1 MPPTILAAIGITA
14 ALGSIAAQLVYLR
27 ATLYNLHSTATCA
40 LVAAAVQCTIAV
52 TITCHLAL
60 P

>member
-1 MPPTILAAIGITA
+1 MNPTILAAIGIAA

-52 TITCHLAL
+52 TITACLCL

>member
-1 MPPTILAAIGITA
+1 MNPTILAAIGIAA

-52 TITCHLAL
+52 TITACICL

>member
-14 ALGSIAAQLVYLR
+14 ALGSIVAQLVYLR

-52 TITCHLAL
+52 TITACLCL

>member
-1 MPPTILAAIGITA
+1 MNPTILAAIGITA
-14 ALGSIAAQLVYLR
+14 ALGSIAAKLVYLR

-40 LVAAAVQCTIAV
+40 LVAAAVQYTIAV
-52 TITCHLAL
+52 TITTCICL

>member
-1 MPPTILAAIGITA
+1 MNPTILAAIGIAA
-14 ALGSIAAQLVYLR
+14 ALGSIVAQLVYLR
-27 ATLYNLHSTATCA
+27 AALYNLHSTATCA

-52 TITCHLAL
+52 TIAACICL

>member
-1 MPPTILAAIGITA
+1 MNPTILAAISIAA

-40 LVAAAVQCTIAV
+40 LVAAAVLCTIAV
-52 TITCHLAL
+52 TITTCLCL

>member
-1 MPPTILAAIGITA
+1 MNPAILAAIGITA
-14 ALGSIAAQLVYLR
+14 ALGSIVAQLVYLR

-52 TITCHLAL
+52 TITTCLTL

>member
-1 MPPTILAAIGITA
+1 MNPTILAAIGIAA

-27 ATLYNLHSTATCA
+27 ATLYNLHGTATCA
-40 LVAAAVQCTIAV
+40 LVASAVQCTIAV
-52 TITCHLAL
+52 TITNCLCL

>member
-1 MPPTILAAIGITA
+1 MNPTILAAIGITA

-40 LVAAAVQCTIAV
+40 LVATAVQCTISV
-52 TITCHLAL
+52 TITTCLCL

>member
-1 MPPTILAAIGITA
+1 MNPTILAAISIAA

-40 LVAAAVQCTIAV
+40 SSCPTNSLT
-52 TITCHLAL
+52 
-60 P
+60 